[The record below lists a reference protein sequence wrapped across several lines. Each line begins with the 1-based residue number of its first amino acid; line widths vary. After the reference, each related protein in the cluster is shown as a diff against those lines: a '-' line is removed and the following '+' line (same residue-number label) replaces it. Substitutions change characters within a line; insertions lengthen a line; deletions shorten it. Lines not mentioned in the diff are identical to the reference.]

1 MSLPLH
7 QRLLRLLPVCGCATS
22 CASAAA
28 NEFTAE
34 QLQFFEN
41 KVRPVLAERCTKCHG
56 PEKQNNGLRMDSRAA
71 IIKGSAYGP
80 VVEPGKPEAS
90 KLIKAIRHEPGL
102 EAMPKEGGKL
112 P

>member
-1 MSLPLH
+1 MSLPFH
-7 QRLLRLLPVCGCATS
+7 NRLLRLFPVWGCAAF
-22 CASAAA
+22 CCSAAA

-41 KVRPVLAERCTKCHG
+41 KVRPVLAQHCTKCHG
-56 PEKQNNGLRMDSRAA
+56 PERQNNGLRLDSRASV
-71 IIKGSAYGP
+71 IKGSAYGP
-80 VVEPGKPEAS
+80 VVEPGKPDSS
-90 KLIKAIRHEPGL
+90 KLIKAIRHEAGV